1 MNVEGPARHRSLRG
15 VVSNECVGGQP
26 NSFQSV
32 CYVYSQTASKTRI
45 FPFSRLR
52 VLHKSIEGGNSY
64 YSILEVQ
71 SLRLEK
77 GGEGGVFVSS
87 NKYDILSLGGKELAT
102 LVQGLLDSIR

>member
-1 MNVEGPARHRSLRG
+1 MNVCR
-15 VVSNECVGGQP
+15 GGQP
-26 NSFQSV
+26 ISFQSV
-32 CYVYSQTASKTRI
+32 YYAHSQTASKRRI
-45 FPFSRLR
+45 LPFSRLR

-71 SLRLEK
+71 SLGLEK